1 MAATTIRRHRVRR
14 GLDLPLAGAV
24 DDSAIEAGPRAG
36 RVAVLAADFL
46 GLKPRMRIKAGEPV
60 RIGTPLFEHRK
71 VPGLVFTA
79 PASGTVAA
87 VARGERRAL
96 HSVVIDS
103 DGADEQIDCQPL
115 ERYAADAV
123 RALLQR
129 SGEWAALRQRP
140 FGTVPA
146 PESTPAAI
154 FVTAIDTRPLAA
166 DPAVALR
173 ERVEDLGAGLR
184 ALATLAPVHL
194 CLRPD
199 SPLAAAGSE
208 EAGVSLHAFTGP
220 HPAGLPGLHIERI
233 LPVGRSRT
241 AWHCDAQDAAAI
253 GALCRSGRIDT
264 QRVISIAGP
273 QVRRPHLVRAPL
285 GADLRALAHGELLDG
300 ENRVIAGSVLD
311 GRADDGAEDI
321 AFLGRYHRQVCAQL
335 RGGEHGATGALERG
349 TRRYS
354 IARTFGAWLQ
364 PRRPRA
370 LDTSLHG
377 APRTL
382 LPTELFEQVSPYRT
396 LPALLLRALQ
406 ARDLD
411 RAEEL
416 GALGLVEEDL
426 ALLSFVDPG
435 KGEHGAALRDVLDT
449 IAREG

>member
-1 MAATTIRRHRVRR
+1 MTAATIKRHRVRR

-24 DDSAIEAGPRAG
+24 EDNTIESGPAGG
-36 RVAVLAADFL
+36 RVAVLADDYL
-46 GLKPRMRIKAGEPV
+46 GLKPRMQIKSGERV
-60 RIGTPLFEHRK
+60 RVGTPLFEHRK
-71 VPGLVFTA
+71 VPGLVVTA
-79 PASGTVAA
+79 PASGMVEA

-96 HSVVIDS
+96 RSVIIAR

-115 ERYAADAV
+115 ERHTDAAV
-123 RALLQR
+123 RALLQY
-129 SGEWAALRQRP
+129 SGDWTALRQRP

-146 PESTPAAI
+146 PDASPAAI
-154 FVTAIDTRPLAA
+154 FVTALDTRPLAV

-173 ERVEDLGAGLR
+173 ERNDDLAAGLR
-184 ALATLAPVHL
+184 ALAALAPVHL

-199 SPLAAAGSE
+199 SPLAAAGA
-208 EAGVSLHAFTGP
+208 EADGVSLHAFAGP

-233 LPVGRSRT
+233 LPVGRSRV

-253 GALCRSGRIDT
+253 GTLCRSGRIDT
-264 QRVISIAGP
+264 QRVVSIAGP

-300 ENRVIAGSVLD
+300 DNRIIAGSVLD
-311 GRADDGAEDI
+311 GRADDGAEET
-321 AFLGRYHRQVCAQL
+321 AFLGRYHRQLSALL
-335 RGGEHGATGALERG
+335 RGGERGATGALERG

-364 PRRPRA
+364 PRRVRA

-377 APRTL
+377 ARRTL
-382 LPTELFEQVSPYRT
+382 LPTELFETVSPYRT

-406 ARDLD
+406 ARDLE

-416 GALGLVEEDL
+416 GALGLIEEDL